1 MPLEPRLLVLADRL
15 IEFVLKGSGFQVV
28 VCDETGT
35 IVRATLHK
43 RIGTVHSGAVKLL
56 QSGGDEYMVTKEEAA
71 RDSLVKEGLNYP
83 IMVNGRC
90 VGTFGVAASPFIA
103 RPLARVCSLVLA
115 SWLGETPD
123 GPSPRSASSEPAAE
137 EEPWRSDRIVEL
149 TRKVS
154 ELERAIRS
162 IEQKIATAAQSTREA
177 AAKLA
182 EVSTAIDEVKAAVRL
197 IAAGSLASRSESRK
211 VERDPSAR

>member
-43 RIGTVHSGAVKLL
+43 RLGTVHSGAVKLL
-56 QSGGDEYMVTKEEAA
+56 KSGEDEYMVTKEEAA
-71 RDSLVKEGLNYP
+71 TDPLVKEGLNYP
-83 IMVNGRC
+83 IVVNGRR

-103 RPLARVCSLVLA
+103 RPLARVCSLVLS

-123 GPSPRSASSEPAAE
+123 GPSARSSSSEPVA
-137 EEPWRSDRIVEL
+137 EEPWRTDRIVEL

-154 ELERAIRS
+154 GLERAIRS
-162 IEQKIATAAQSTREA
+162 IEQKIATAAQSAGEA

-182 EVSTAIDEVKAAVRL
+182 EVSAAINEAKAVVRL
-197 IAAGSLASRSESRK
+197 SVAGAPAPIPGSGK
-211 VERDPSAR
+211 VERDPSAP